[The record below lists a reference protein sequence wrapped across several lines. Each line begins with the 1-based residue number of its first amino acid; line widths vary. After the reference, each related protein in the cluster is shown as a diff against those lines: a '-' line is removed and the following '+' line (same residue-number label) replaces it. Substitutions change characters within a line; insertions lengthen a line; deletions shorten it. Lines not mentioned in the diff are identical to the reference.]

1 MHCPLCLATRTTFF
15 ATGTDFLFE
24 TTRKTFDLHSCGE
37 CVCLFLEP
45 MPGAEEIAAFYPTQ
59 YWWDRSPGGALRKLE
74 ATYRRLA
81 LVDHVSFIARAAR
94 TTVPSGGARILDVGC
109 GPATVLGLL
118 KEKGFDVSGVD
129 LSARAAEIAARDFG
143 IDVAVGSVQEANFP
157 SDEFDVVVL
166 LHVLEHV
173 PNPRDV
179 LTEIFRILKPN
190 GRVVLQV
197 PNIDSLQFS
206 FFGIRWYGLD
216 VPRHLIDYSRSSV
229 LRLLRSCG
237 FVDQRIR
244 HFNLR
249 DNAPALAS
257 SLFPGLDPVSR
268 AVRLESRDRRESKL
282 GSWWRHLVYLKLVIA
297 SYPFAAL
304 EAALG
309 RGATLMIEAR
319 KT

>member
-1 MHCPLCLATRTTFF
+1 MNCPLCLATRTTFF
-15 ATGTDFLFE
+15 GTGTDFLFE
-24 TTRKTFDLHSCGE
+24 TTGKSFDLHSCHD
-37 CVCLFLEP
+37 CRCLFLDP
-45 MPGAEEIAAFYPTQ
+45 MPGSEEIAGFYPKQ
-59 YWWDRSPGGALRKLE
+59 YWWDASPGGVLRTLE
-74 ATYRRLA
+74 TKYRRLA
-81 LVDHVSFIARAAR
+81 LADHVSFITRTAR

-118 KEKGFDVSGVD
+118 KAKGFDVTGVD
-129 LSARAAEIAARDFG
+129 LSESAAEIAKRDYG
-143 IDVAVGSVQEANFP
+143 IDVTVGSVQDAAFP
-157 SDEFDVVVL
+157 SGEFDVVVL

-173 PNPRDV
+173 PNPHEV
-179 LTEIFRILKPN
+179 LTEIFRILKPK
-190 GRVVLQV
+190 GRIVLQV
-197 PNIDSLQFS
+197 PNIDSLQFRL
-206 FFGIRWYGLD
+206 FGVRWYGLD

-237 FVDQRIR
+237 FVDERIR

-268 AVRLESRDRRESKL
+268 AVRLEGQNQKDSTL
-282 GSWWRHLVYLKLVIA
+282 GSWWRRLVYLKLVIA
-297 SYPFAAL
+297 SYPFAAI